1 MMTRDEAMRLAED
14 VRSFGLRAP
23 LAAIVDRHVAQA
35 EAPGITS
42 TFATLFCASQDMR
55 TAIKQH
61 WPGTTGELYALE
73 EWCRQHRDPE
83 RTKEVREAEAQ
94 QPDAGADERV
104 PLWAAIGRFVRAC
117 GGNPDRNT
125 YSIARQE
132 AVVLVENEIA
142 AAHARGVAE
151 ERERWIAKMRDE
163 RGDEKPHE
171 GLDDV
176 ADYAWR
182 TFSRLIRAAQEGES
196 DGRS

>member
-14 VRSFGLRAP
+14 VRSYCENASVPGLMHDAT

-83 RTKEVREAEAQ
+83 RAKEVREAEAQ
-94 QPDAGADERV
+94 QPCTCSLMYPELGCPVHDVDPAIEAEAQQPEAEPMLSDGPIVSVDPVDA
-104 PLWAAIGRFVRAC
+104 LHAA
-117 GGNPDRNT
+117 
-125 YSIARQE
+125 Y
-132 AVVLVENEIA
+132 
-142 AAHARGVAE
+142 ARGVRDGLQQA
-151 ERERWIAKMRDE
+151 REVILACGPEDDGTLDE
-163 RGDEKPHE
+163 MLTRIDE
-171 GLDDV
+171 
-176 ADYAWR
+176 
-182 TFSRLIRAAQEGES
+182 AAQEV
-196 DGRS
+196 GR